1 MESASAPPFLER
13 AAAEP
18 PRTPP
23 HVSPGAP
30 VSALLQFSTPIH
42 RKASGKLYDCSPTIK
57 ASDNKKDMYRETHK
71 YFLGPMPVEQFL
83 EAFVKPTHA
92 YGTRRRNRSKGL
104 DFTLDNNWKV
114 ELEMYDPLIQA
125 LNKLKISNLRFAK
138 TAYKGDPNWVI
149 EGLAPDISAYR
160 QARSSLSDR
169 VTDFSKMEFP
179 MELKPKRSKDPFKD
193 PKEGVNV
200 AKHEF
205 VRSDNAS
212 QEIIGQITSYAAA
225 QMGMS
230 FRTHCFSVLI
240 AGDSARLIR
249 WDRAGAVVTR
259 SFNYIEVSWLV
270 DFLER
275 FSRLS
280 QLQRGWDW
288 TVRPATAIDG
298 ESLKNARKALIQH
311 RFKNESEQ
319 EFQDR
324 SEYFRRA
331 RYFKFLVPV
340 LHVGQETGAV
350 RFKSY
355 IGAFPRRWAC
365 SLLGRNSRGTPAFD
379 PESGQI
385 CWLKDSWRID
395 MDMVVVEHISY
406 EKMERCNVRN
416 LIPLETAGDVRKLDE
431 LCTEK
436 PTCAVHTDL
445 KAFRDPDS
453 SNALASSSEETE
465 QMPIRGRMYNTV
477 HCTMTD
483 KFILED
489 WVCGDKM
496 FLQRN
501 MLGYSHY
508 RIVLKEVGRDLTSFP
523 STTVLLQAVA
533 DALLCHCDAQ
543 FQAKILHRDISPGNV
558 LIMEDGT
565 GRLIDWD
572 LCRHAEQGQ
581 SNRPG
586 RTGTWQFISGMLLR
600 HPKIKVHDYVDDL
613 ESFLHT
619 STFTLV
625 RFSSSSFDPAELSRF
640 LKMFDEE
647 WDHPDGKTFGGEAKC
662 DKLAAR
668 DYVQNLD
675 FPGRLGLRDLL
686 VDFADLFMPIYLAD
700 RLQTEDTKA
709 QSEML
714 KTQDGGGLK
723 IRGMILELLKHVQES
738 KDWAQNPGSKRV
750 GITLSSSQ
758 KGKRRREEDSRM
770 PVQSVSYTSDHL
782 SGFMDPIPERNEH
795 DTKEE
800 EEEEGEEEEPKTKR
814 IRSDVEING

>member
-1 MESASAPPFLER
+1 MDSASVSAPPVL
-13 AAAEP
+13 EP

-23 HVSPGAP
+23 RPPSDVPA
-30 VSALLQFSTPIH
+30 SAVQSSTPNNK
-42 RKASGKLYDCSPTIK
+42 KASGDLYNSTDKIH
-57 ASDNKKDMYRETHK
+57 AEDNKRDMYRETHK

-83 EAFVKPTHA
+83 EAFVKPSQA
-92 YGTRRRNRSKGL
+92 CCTRRSNRNKGL
-104 DFTLDNNWKV
+104 DFTLHSKWQAESD
-114 ELEMYDPLIQA
+114 MYDPLIIA
-125 LNKLKISNLRFAK
+125 LNKLKINKLHFVK
-138 TAYKGDPNWVI
+138 TANRGDPNWVVAN
-149 EGLAPDISAYR
+149 LAPDISAYPK
-160 QARSSLSDR
+160 ARWNRLDLA
-169 VTDFSKMEFP
+169 TDFSSMEFP

-200 AKHEF
+200 AEHEF
-205 VRSDNAS
+205 VRNDDESKR
-212 QEIIGQITSYAAA
+212 IIGQITSYAAA

-230 FRTHCFSVLI
+230 FRTHCFSVFI

-249 WDRAGAVVTR
+249 WDRAGAIVTR
-259 SFNYIEVSWLV
+259 SFKYVEVSWLV
-270 DFLER
+270 DFIER
-275 FSRLS
+275 FGTLS
-280 QLQRGWDW
+280 PLQRGWDW
-288 TVRPATAIDG
+288 TVRPPTTIDR
-298 ESLKNARKALIQH
+298 EVLKKAREALIQH
-311 RFKNESEQ
+311 RFNGESEQ

-340 LHVGQETGAV
+340 LTTGQETGAM
-350 RFKSY
+350 RLKSY
-355 IGAFPRRWAC
+355 IGSFPRRWAC
-365 SLLGRNSRGTPAFD
+365 SLLGRNSRGTPVFD

-385 CWLKDSWRID
+385 RWLKDSWRID
-395 MDMVVVEHISY
+395 MDMVVVEHKSY
-406 EKMERCNVRN
+406 EKMEQCSVRN
-416 LIPLETAGDVRKLDE
+416 LIPLVTAGDVRELDE

-436 PTCAVHTDL
+436 PTYAVHTDL

-465 QMPIRGRMYNTV
+465 EMPIRGRVYNTV

-523 STTVLLQAVA
+523 STTVLLRAVA

-543 FQAKILHRDISPGNV
+543 FKAKILHRDISPGNV

-600 HPKIKVHDYVDDL
+600 YPKIKVHDYVDDL

-625 RFSSSSFDPAELSRF
+625 RFSSSSFNPAEVSRF

-675 FPGRLGLRDLL
+675 FPGRPGLRNLL
-686 VDFADLFMPIYLAD
+686 VDFADLFMPIYLAG

-709 QSEML
+709 QSEVL
-714 KTQDGGGLK
+714 KTQNGGGLK
-723 IRGMILELLKHVQES
+723 VRGMILELLKHVQDS
-738 KDWAQNPGSKRV
+738 KGWVQNPGSKRV
-750 GITLSSSQ
+750 DIPLLSSQ
-758 KGKRRREEDSRM
+758 KGKRRRESNFRM
-770 PVQSVSYTSDHL
+770 PFQPVSYTSDHL
-782 SGFMDPIPERNEH
+782 PGTMDPIPERNEH
-795 DTKEE
+795 DT
-800 EEEEGEEEEPKTKR
+800 EEEEGEEGEEGERKTKR
-814 IRSDVEING
+814 IRSDVETH

>member
-23 HVSPGAP
+23 HAPPGAP
-30 VSALLQFSTPIH
+30 VSALQFSTPIH
-42 RKASGKLYDCSPTIK
+42 RKASGKSYDCSRIK

-83 EAFVKPTHA
+83 EAFVKPTQA

-114 ELEMYDPLIQA
+114 ESEMYDPLIKA
-125 LNKLKISNLRFAK
+125 LNKLKINNLRFAK

-160 QARSSLSDR
+160 QARSSLSNR

-179 MELKPKRSKDPFKD
+179 MELKPKRSKDPFRD

-200 AKHEF
+200 ADHKF
-205 VRSDNAS
+205 VRSDDAS

-280 QLQRGWDW
+280 RLQCGWDW
-288 TVRPATAIDG
+288 TARPATAIDG
-298 ESLKNARKALIQH
+298 ELLKNARKALIRH
-311 RFKNESEQ
+311 RFKDESEQ

-355 IGAFPRRWAC
+355 IGTFPRRWAC

-385 CWLKDSWRID
+385 YWLKDSWRID

-416 LIPLETAGDVRKLDE
+416 LIPLVTAGDVRNLDE

-453 SNALASSSEETE
+453 SNTLASSSEETE

-489 WVCGDKM
+489 WVCGDKK

-523 STTVLLQAVA
+523 STTVLLRAVA
-533 DALLCHCDAQ
+533 DALLCHCDAM
-543 FQAKILHRDISPGNV
+543 FEAEILHRDISPGNV
-558 LIMEDGT
+558 LIMDDGS

-572 LCRHAEQGQ
+572 LCRHANQGH
-581 SNRPG
+581 SHRPG
-586 RTGTWQFISGMLLR
+586 RTGTWQFISGLLLR
-600 HPKIKVHDYVDDL
+600 LSKTKVHDYVDDL

-619 STFTLV
+619 LTFTLV
-625 RFSSSSFDPAELSRF
+625 RCTNSSLSTDDLTDF
-640 LKMFDEE
+640 LAMFDEE
-647 WDHPDGKTFGGEAKC
+647 KEYTDGKVTGGRAKC
-662 DKLAAR
+662 FKLSGGN
-668 DYVQNLD
+668 YVEDLD
-675 FPGRLGLRDLL
+675 FPDRPGLRDLL
-686 VDFADLFMPIYLAD
+686 IDFSDLFLPIYTPD
-700 RLQTEDTKA
+700 RHQTDVIKT
-709 QSEML
+709 QGEML
-714 KTQDGGGLK
+714 KKAEGGGLR
-723 IRGMILELLKHVQES
+723 IREMILKLLREVEDLKNWPLDV
-738 KDWAQNPGSKRV
+738 RV
-750 GITLSSSQ
+750 KQVNIPSSSTQ
-758 KGKRRREEDSRM
+758 KGKRHHEPDNRL
-770 PVQSVSYTSDHL
+770 PVQPVSYTSTDHL
-782 SGFMDPIPERNEH
+782 GTMDPILEGNEH
-795 DTKEE
+795 DTKKE

-814 IRSDVEING
+814 IRSDVEIL